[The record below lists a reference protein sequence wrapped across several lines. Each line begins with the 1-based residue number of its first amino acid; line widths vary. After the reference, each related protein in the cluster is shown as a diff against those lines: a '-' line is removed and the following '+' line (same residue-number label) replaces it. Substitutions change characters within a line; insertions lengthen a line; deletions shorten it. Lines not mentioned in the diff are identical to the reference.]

1 MSILRPC
8 FCQTVWSLVTRE
20 FQSTQADKTSD
31 TMRRHAR
38 QAHGTEAK
46 RLCDVR
52 AGAERICKA
61 CRMAKTSCEGRN
73 PCRRCL
79 REGLDCSS
87 SSNDRLS
94 DGGSSIDDIS
104 SGAIHR
110 ATERYFQ
117 HFHPQW
123 PFLHPS
129 TFDARDEPSLLV
141 YSVVAIGLWTDG
153 TASSRATACALH
165 DKLGNCINQQKVLTE
180 TLLTLYSNLTLE
192 NVITGPVGRHG
203 HAQQSERPYCFRMA
217 HCNISRN
224 PPVPHPCS
232 IENSSVL
239 AQPVGLWYSC
249 YRHNLFFYPRM
260 VERYHHSINS
270 TMCVW
275 VGVEE
280 IKRLGIAL
288 FRVCR
293 LCSNSSSN
301 VDASGPVENDLLTL
315 SDLRYPMP
323 DSNRLWNAESDIVF
337 SRRLAEVD
345 PDATLD
351 GRWEEN
357 WISNLRGH

>member
-239 AQPVGLWYSC
+239 AQPVGLWYSR
-249 YRHNLFFYPRM
+249 YAGSNL
-260 VERYHHSINS
+260 SQAQS
-270 TMCVW
+270 
-275 VGVEE
+275 
-280 IKRLGIAL
+280 L
-288 FRVCR
+288 F
-293 LCSNSSSN
+293 
-301 VDASGPVENDLLTL
+301 L
-315 SDLRYPMP
+315 SQ
-323 DSNRLWNAESDIVF
+323 
-337 SRRLAEVD
+337 
-345 PDATLD
+345 D
-351 GRWEEN
+351 GRAVPSQHQLNDVCLGRCGRDQAARDRPLQSMQIVQQQQQQRRCKWAC
-357 WISNLRGH
+357 RK